1 MLPLARVFVGV
12 ASDVLR
18 LVVSFLRPSSAI
30 RAENLVLRKQLASYV
45 ERGIKPRR
53 MDHATRVS
61 LALFSRMCDWRTAVV
76 NVRPSTMIRWHR
88 MGWRIFW
95 CRKCRAG
102 RLWSAIIRAAGTS
115 VSERLQPRADSGM
128 MSACCSWREHSSES
142 PADLL
147 RLVVSFLRSSSAIRA
162 ENLVLRRQLAR
173 YIERGIKPRRVDHA
187 TRVSLALFTR
197 LFDWRDAVV
206 IVRPATIVRWH
217 RMGWRIFWRWKCR
230 AGRPPIPP
238 ELRSLIRRM
247 AAENP
252 LWGEERIANELLVK
266 LGIRVSPRT
275 VGKYMPKRPPGQP
288 RGDQR
293 WSTFLKN
300 HAKAILACDFFVAV
314 TATFRMLYVFVVIE
328 HGTRRLAH
336 VNVTAHP
343 SADWTLQ
350 QLREV
355 VGDEGGASVPD
366 P

>member
-1 MLPLARVFVGV
+1 MLQLARAVVGIV
-12 ASDVLR
+12 SDVLR
-18 LVVSFLRPSSAI
+18 LSALFLRP
-30 RAENLVLRKQLASYV
+30 
-45 ERGIKPRR
+45 
-53 MDHATRVS
+53 
-61 LALFSRMCDWRTAVV
+61 
-76 NVRPSTMIRWHR
+76 
-88 MGWRIFW
+88 
-95 CRKCRAG
+95 
-102 RLWSAIIRAAGTS
+102 
-115 VSERLQPRADSGM
+115 
-128 MSACCSWREHSSES
+128 
-142 PADLL
+142 
-147 RLVVSFLRSSSAIRA
+147 SSAIRA

-173 YIERGIKPRRVDHA
+173 YIERGLKPRRVDHV

-197 LFDWRDAVV
+197 LFNWRSAVV
-206 IVRPATIVRWH
+206 NMRPATIVRWH
-217 RMGWRIFWRWKCR
+217 RLGWQIFWRRKCR
-230 AGRPPIPP
+230 AGRPPIPL

-293 WSTFLKN
+293 WSTFIKN

-336 VNVTAHP
+336 VNVTVHP

-355 VGDEGGASVPD
+355 IGDKDGRHKYLIHDRDRIFGKHLDDSIRALGVEVLRSPIASSKANSIAERVIGTIRRECLDWMIPMSEVHLRSILREWTSHYNQGRPHSSLGPGVPD
-366 P
+366 PPKECVKVANPRSDIAWRRVRSSV

>member
-1 MLPLARVFVGV
+1 M
-12 ASDVLR
+12 
-18 LVVSFLRPSSAI
+18 
-30 RAENLVLRKQLASYV
+30 
-45 ERGIKPRR
+45 
-53 MDHATRVS
+53 
-61 LALFSRMCDWRTAVV
+61 
-76 NVRPSTMIRWHR
+76 
-88 MGWRIFW
+88 
-95 CRKCRAG
+95 
-102 RLWSAIIRAAGTS
+102 
-115 VSERLQPRADSGM
+115 
-128 MSACCSWREHSSES
+128 
-142 PADLL
+142 
-147 RLVVSFLRSSSAIRA
+147 
-162 ENLVLRRQLAR
+162 
-173 YIERGIKPRRVDHA
+173 DHA

-197 LFDWRDAVV
+197 LFDWRDTVV
-206 IVRPATIVRWH
+206 NVRPATIVRWH
-217 RMGWRIFWRWKCR
+217 RLGWRIFWRWKCR

-355 VGDEGGASVPD
+355 VGNGGRAISYLIHDRDRIFAKHLDDSIRALGSRSIAITRSESEGELDRRARDWNGTARVPRLGD
-366 P
+366 SAVGGTSAFDFA

>member
-1 MLPLARVFVGV
+1 MLQFSRAIVGV
-12 ASDVLR
+12 AFDVLR

-30 RAENLVLRKQLASYV
+30 RAENLVLRKQLASY
-45 ERGIKPRR
+45 
-53 MDHATRVS
+53 
-61 LALFSRMCDWRTAVV
+61 
-76 NVRPSTMIRWHR
+76 
-88 MGWRIFW
+88 
-95 CRKCRAG
+95 
-102 RLWSAIIRAAGTS
+102 
-115 VSERLQPRADSGM
+115 
-128 MSACCSWREHSSES
+128 
-142 PADLL
+142 
-147 RLVVSFLRSSSAIRA
+147 
-162 ENLVLRRQLAR
+162 
-173 YIERGIKPRRVDHA
+173 IERGIKPRRVDHA

-197 LFDWRDAVV
+197 MFDWRTSVV
-206 IVRPATIVRWH
+206 NVRLSTMIRWH
-217 RMGWRIFWRWKCR
+217 RMGWRIFWRMKCR
-230 AGRPPIPP
+230 AGRPAIPA

-355 VGDEGGASVPD
+355 IGDNDRRNKYLIHDRDRIFARHLDDSVQALGVEVLRSPIASPKANSICERVIGTIRRECLDWMIPMSEVHLRSILREWTTHYNEGRPHSMLGPGVPD
-366 P
+366 PPKEPEKSLQSESRHRLAAGALVLARSVLGGLHHEYSLAAAPAGA